1 MPGILK
7 IAVKSIR
14 YYRKQALFQFLIT
27 VILCAVITGSLL
39 TGYSVRSSLKKTAS
53 EHLGNTGIL
62 VSTGLRYFDRDL
74 ALKLRDSA
82 EISCTGILEIRGSS
96 QAMASQISQNN
107 SIIYAVSDDF
117 FGFHGDT
124 IIIGQG
130 QALVNRKLAE
140 YLGIGDGDDIIL
152 RFNEI
157 TGIPADAPFAPE
169 GSEAASMVLKVRLA
183 GDINTEN
190 FSLSISQ
197 LAPFNIFINLADLD
211 SFYGKRYPLN
221 RLLIRNNSN
230 LTADQAEELLTENLS
245 ISHSGLKARLA
256 SSGET
261 EIISDRIFIDEPVIA
276 SVRERFPSAAPVITY
291 LANRIEK
298 GTLSNPYSF
307 IAAIPRDIYNEAPE
321 RGNIIIND
329 WLADDLNATRGDSIR
344 LTWYSPDSL
353 NQLVEKSRYF
363 NVEKVVEMEG
373 IWSDRNLMPD
383 FPGIAGSE
391 SCSRWDAGVPI
402 NTSAIRQKDEDYWN
416 DYKGTPKAFIDY
428 ETGMEIWGSN
438 YGPATAIRFSEGVSP
453 GEVNKVLAGS
463 MDPRLL
469 GFSVTGIREESL
481 MAAANSV
488 DFGTLFISL
497 GFFLILAAFILLSFA
512 VSYYFELKSTDISA
526 FFALGFRN
534 RQIRQILFT
543 ESLIIS
549 AAGCIA
555 GAFAGYLVNSAI
567 ISALNS
573 VWRGAVQTSALTPDL
588 DILTLLTGFLVTFV
602 AIIIFMILKTRSKLK
617 KLSSE
622 GRRHHEFSSPRLNI
636 RLVGLSAFA
645 VAVTFILSVL
655 VPSFAVSMSF
665 VSGMLLFLFL
675 ILAWRQYYLA
685 RAKTGS
691 QHKNNSLS
699 RHYYSFF
706 PSHAITPVVFIAA
719 GIFAVF
725 ITAVNRKD
733 FNDAIDDRSSGT
745 GGYKLWI
752 ETAVPV
758 SEDLATLRG
767 LSDYGFNED
776 SLKLKFVQM
785 KRSPGNDASCLNLNH
800 ITAPPLLGADPE
812 EFITAGAF
820 SFAQKFPELKNANPW
835 EILGRDGGTSVIY
848 GIADQTVLDWGLKL
862 AVGDTMIFRTE
873 NGMPLNIVIAAGLKS
888 SVFQGFLIIS
898 KENFTKHFPSVA
910 GHSVF
915 LVECGDPVEDYK
927 ELLTG
932 RFYNHGADV
941 SMTSTRL
948 EAFYEITNTYLT
960 VFGVFGG
967 FGMITGIAGLGFVL
981 LRNYTHRRREF
992 ALLLATGFTHRM
1004 IRKIIFSEQLLIII
1018 AGIVSGLVPAVVA
1031 TLPSLKNNH
1040 EIPWLFLGSIV
1051 TAIFLTGILAVTVSL
1066 STVKESSLVTA
1077 LRKE

>member
-7 IAVKSIR
+7 IAARSIR

-62 VSTGLRYFDRDL
+62 VSSGLRYFDRDL

-82 EISCTGILEIRGSS
+82 EINCTGILEIRGSS
-96 QAMASQISQNN
+96 QAMASQKSQNN
-107 SIIYAVSDDF
+107 AIIYAVSDDF
-117 FGFHGDT
+117 FIFHGDT
-124 IIIGQG
+124 IVIGQG
-130 QALVNRKLAE
+130 EALVNSKLSG
-140 YLGIGDGDDIIL
+140 YLGIGSGDDIII

-169 GSEAASMVLKVRLA
+169 SNEPASLVLKVRTA
-183 GDINTEN
+183 GNGTTEN

-197 LAPFNIFINLADLD
+197 VAPFNIFINLSDLD

-221 RLLIRNNSN
+221 RLLIRNNSS
-230 LTADQAEELLTENLS
+230 LTADQAEEMLMENLS
-245 ISHSGLKARLA
+245 IHHAGLKARVA
-256 SSGET
+256 ESGET
-261 EIISDRIFIDEPVIA
+261 EIISDRIFIDEPIIA
-276 SVRERFPSAAPVITY
+276 AVKEKFPSAAPVITY

-298 GTLSNPYSF
+298 GNAVNPYSF
-307 IAAIPRDIYNEAPE
+307 IAAIPSGIYDEAPAK
-321 RGNIIIND
+321 GNVIINQ
-329 WLADDLNATRGDSIR
+329 WLAGDLGAVRGDSLK

-353 NQLVEKSRYF
+353 NQLVERSRYF

-402 NTSAIRQKDEDYWN
+402 NTNEIRQKDEDYWR
-416 DYKGTPKAFIDY
+416 DFKGTPKAFTDY

-438 YGPATAIRFSEGVSP
+438 YGPATAIRFSEGVNP
-453 GEVNKVLAGS
+453 GEVNRALAGS
-463 MDPRLL
+463 IDPRLF
-469 GFSVTGIREESL
+469 GFSVTDIREESFR
-481 MAAANSV
+481 AAANSV

-534 RQIRQILFT
+534 SQIRRILFT

-549 AAGCIA
+549 AAGCVA
-555 GAFAGYLVNSAI
+555 GVFAGYLVNSAI

-573 VWRGAVQTSALTPDL
+573 VWRGAVQTSALSPDL
-588 DILTLLTGFLVTFV
+588 DFPTLLAGFLVTFI

-617 KLSSE
+617 NLSSA
-622 GRRHHEFSSPRLNI
+622 GRRYYEFASPGLNI
-636 RLVGLSAFA
+636 RLVALSAFA
-645 VAVTFILSVL
+645 AAVTFILSVL
-655 VPSFAVSMSF
+655 VPSITVSMSF

-675 ILAWRQYYLA
+675 ILAWRQYYLV
-685 RAKTGS
+685 RGIPVS
-691 QHKNNSLS
+691 QRKDSSLS

-733 FNDAIDDRSSGT
+733 FNETIDDRSSGT

-758 SEDLATLRG
+758 SEDLTTLRG

-776 SLKLKFVQM
+776 SLQLKFVQM

-800 ITAPPLLGADPE
+800 ITAPPLLGADPD

-820 SFAQKFPELKNANPW
+820 SFARALPELKNANPW
-835 EILGRDGGTSVIY
+835 EILSRDGGASVIY

-862 AVGDTMIFRTE
+862 TVGDTIIFRSE

-915 LVECGDPVEDYK
+915 LVECSEPVEGYK
-927 ELLTG
+927 ELLAG
-932 RFYNHGADV
+932 RFFNHGADV
-941 SMTSTRL
+941 VMTSARL

-981 LRNYTHRRREF
+981 LRNYTHRRKEF
-992 ALLLATGFTHRM
+992 ALLLATGFTYRM

-1018 AGIVSGLVPAVVA
+1018 AGIVSGLIPAVVA

-1040 EIPWLFLGSIV
+1040 EIPWLFLGTII
-1051 TAIFLTGILAVTVSL
+1051 TAIFLTGVLAVAVSL
-1066 STVKESSLVTA
+1066 GAVKESSLVTA